1 MEKEEQEIHLQKR
14 FSELLALKE
23 QIAVENLLLVKE
35 ERNYNGNSNGG
46 NVYKGR
52 HDTSSTST
60 SKDPLRYTLQEH
72 EDWANKKNKLSELD
86 PLEKELKRLSG
97 KDINSTNLE
106 TFSSNLR
113 KRTDPAIRQERAAAA
128 RLKKEK
134 FDTAADVTSINERNR
149 NFNKKLE
156 RE

>member
-1 MEKEEQEIHLQKR
+1 MENEDQKHIHLQQR

-23 QIAVENLLLVKE
+23 QIVVENLLLVKE
-35 ERNYNGNSNGG
+35 ERNGNGNISGG

-52 HDTSSTST
+52 YDTSSS
-60 SKDPLRYTLQEH
+60 SKDALQYTLQEH
-72 EDWANKKNKLSELD
+72 EDWANKKKKLSELD
-86 PLEKELKRLSG
+86 PLEKELKRLTG
-97 KDINSTNLE
+97 KDIKSTNLE